1 MVQTQ
6 EKGEHNGDDHSR
18 NVIEIRINMP
28 SFNASNLRRFIMHL
42 EKAGKELLAA
52 GTSFLSE
59 NEEDEKSKTRK
70 IEIK

>member
-6 EKGEHNGDDHSR
+6 DKDGHKGEDRSR

-28 SFNASNLRRFIMHL
+28 SINTGNLRRFVTHL

-52 GTSFLSE
+52 GGSFFSDSE
-59 NEEDEKSKTRK
+59 QEESTKTRK